1 MNWFWFALIAL
12 LCWSGSDLFSKI
24 GSRPD
29 EKTSH
34 WRMVI
39 AVGIVMG
46 AHAIFMIATGTE
58 FHLSDIVTYLPA
70 SFCYI
75 ASMTL
80 GYIGLRYIELSLS
93 TPICNSSGAVAAI
106 LCFIFLKQTM
116 EPIQF
121 FACVLIVGAI
131 IAFGIIEHYED
142 PALRDPSGLKQDI
155 KYRKSA
161 LALILPLMYCIL
173 DGLGTFVDAL
183 LLDTVIAE
191 EQANI
196 AYELTFL
203 LMAIFGLIYVCIIKK
218 EKFPKPSD
226 GPKFTGALF
235 ETAGQFAYI
244 FALGANAIVAAP
256 MISAYCLVSVIW
268 SRIFL
273 HEKLKLKH
281 YITIVVAVIGIV
293 ILGMEGE

>member
-1 MNWFWFALIAL
+1 MNWFWLSLTAVFF
-12 LCWSGSDLFSKI
+12 WSASDVTSKI
-24 GSRPD
+24 GSKPE

-39 AVGIVMG
+39 AVGLVMG
-46 AHAIFMIATGTE
+46 LHAIFMIATGTE
-58 FHLSDIVTYLPA
+58 FHARDIITYLPA

-75 ASMTL
+75 LSMIL
-80 GYIGLRYIELSLS
+80 GYVGLRYIELSLS
-93 TPICNSSGAVAAI
+93 TPICNCSGAVAAV
-106 LCFIFLKQTM
+106 LCFIFLRQTM
-116 EPIQF
+116 ASLQLV
-121 FACVLIVGAI
+121 AVVMIVGAI
-131 IAFGIIEHYED
+131 FAFGVIEKNED
-142 PALRDPSGLKQDI
+142 PALREASGIFRNI
-155 KYRKSA
+155 KYQKSA
-161 LALILPLMYCIL
+161 LALILPLLYCIL

-203 LMAIFGLIYVCIIKK
+203 AMAVFAYIYVVFVKK
-218 EKFPKPSD
+218 EKFPRAYE
-226 GPKFTGALF
+226 GPKFIAAIT

-244 FALGANAIVAAP
+244 YALGANAIVAAP
-256 MISAYCLVSVIW
+256 MISSYCLFSVIW

-273 HEKLKLKH
+273 HEKLEMKH
-281 YITIVVAVIGIV
+281 YVTIAVAVVGII

>member
-1 MNWFWFALIAL
+1 MNWFWLALIAL
-12 LCWSGSDLFSKI
+12 LFWSGSDVFSKI
-24 GSRPD
+24 GSRPE

-39 AVGIVMG
+39 AVGLVMG
-46 AHAIFMIATGTE
+46 IHAFYMIATGTE
-58 FHLSDIVTYLPA
+58 FHLQDIITYLPA
-70 SFCYI
+70 SACYI
-75 ASMTL
+75 SSMIL
-80 GYIGLRYIELSLS
+80 GYVGLRYIELSLS

-106 LCFIFLKQTM
+106 LCFIFLGQRM
-116 EPIQF
+116 EPIQL
-121 FACVLIVGAI
+121 FAVVLIVGAI
-131 IAFGIIEHYED
+131 IAFGVIEHLED
-142 PALRDPSGLKQDI
+142 PALRDPSGIFKDI

-161 LALILPLMYCIL
+161 LALILPLMYCLL

-203 LMAIFGLIYVCIIKK
+203 MMAVFAFIFVRFVKK
-218 EKFPKPSD
+218 EKFPLPYE
-226 GPKFTGALF
+226 GPKFIAALC

-256 MISAYCLVSVIW
+256 MISSYCLFSVVW

-273 HEKLKLKH
+273 HEKLKFKH
-281 YITIVVAVIGIV
+281 YVTIVIAVIGII